1 MKETVKQITYGLNV
15 IADCLAEDM
24 LIIQLSTGAVAVAEC
39 TKEKFKLGNIK
50 GRQIVIQDLYNLIG
64 NAEEID
70 NIQKELGRFLNSSER
85 KQKMYYNKI
94 NEIEITTS
102 DGKRITVKYKAITRD
117 GNKYLICSVY
127 NIAKTGLIDTI
138 TSLDREIR
146 IGKYIDNIEYS
157 TGFMMLIGIDN
168 FNNITDLL
176 GYTKC
181 NEVLTILSNSIKDT
195 LHSDKGI
202 FRCDGDEI
210 LVIRKNTDFFEP
222 QDIWLKLSSKFT
234 AEVKRKF
241 NITVT
246 ISCGIDSFEDLTFKR
261 YDTVKERL
269 KFALHRAKLQGKASM
284 EIYKDEEFNIF
295 ERSQRVKLALDK
307 AIANSF
313 EGFELYFQPI
323 WDLRADRIS
332 GAEALLR
339 WNSEEYGLVYPSE
352 IIPVLERT
360 GMIQSLGKWIIIRA
374 MDQVSK
380 WREYCDW
387 FKINT
392 NISCVQLTDDSLGA
406 VILQLK
412 QLSNIDSSAIVIEI
426 TESTEMEQ
434 GENSIANKIIA
445 DLKEANFKIALD
457 DFGTGYSN
465 LNYLHTIGA
474 DIIKFDKEFIDRAC
488 ENSYDFNIIKHI
500 TQLAHDEGIRV
511 VYEGVETE
519 EQLDILRKLDPDY
532 IQGYYYGKPQSAI
545 QFEINYI
552 NKYKKKPVR

>member
-1 MKETVKQITYGLNV
+1 MKDTIKQITYGLD
-15 IADCLAEDM
+15 IIDDCLAEDM
-24 LIIQLSTGAVAVAEC
+24 LVIQLSTGAVAVAES
-39 TKEKFKLGNIK
+39 TKKRFKLDNIK
-50 GRQIVIQDLYNLIG
+50 GRQLKIQDIYNLIE
-64 NAEEID
+64 NEEEVKRIQSEID
-70 NIQKELGRFLNSSER
+70 SLTNISER
-85 KQKMYYNKI
+85 KQKMYYNKL
-94 NEIEITTS
+94 NEIEFTVG
-102 DGKRITVKYKAITRD
+102 DNKRITVKYKAITRD

-127 NIAKTGLIDTI
+127 NISKTGLIDTI

-176 GYTKC
+176 GYSKC
-181 NEVLTILSNSIKDT
+181 NEVLTILSNSIKAT
-195 LHSDKGI
+195 LQSDKGI

-222 QDIWLKLSSKFT
+222 QDIWSRISSKFT
-234 AEVKRKF
+234 EEVKKRFKV
-241 NITVT
+241 TVT

-284 EIYKDEEFNIF
+284 EIYKDEEFNLF
-295 ERSQRVKLALDK
+295 ERSQRIKLALDR

-323 WDLRADRIS
+323 WDLRVNRIS

-339 WNSEEYGLVYPSE
+339 WNSEEYGLVYPTE
-352 IIPVLERT
+352 IIPVLEKT
-360 GMIQSLGKWIIIRA
+360 GMIQSLGKWIIIKA
-374 MDQVSK
+374 MEQVSK
-380 WREYCDW
+380 WREHCDW

-392 NISCVQLTDDSLGA
+392 NISCVQLTDDSLGE

-412 QLSNIDSSAIVIEI
+412 QLCDIDSSAIVIEI

-434 GENSIANKIIA
+434 GENSVANDIIA
-445 DLKEANFKIALD
+445 DLKKANFKIALD

-511 VYEGVETE
+511 VYEGVETQ
-519 EQLDILRKLDPDY
+519 EQLDTMRKLDPDY
-532 IQGYYYGKPQSAI
+532 IQGYYYGKPQTAT

-552 NKYKKKPVR
+552 NKYKNKHKG